1 MKLKE
6 NSFTIGKSSINLGVK
21 EVIISSILPKN
32 NIALIRFIRQVNNS
46 LREQCV
52 LIGFVFISND
62 NISRTHLWTDGVHL
76 KDLGTSILVGN
87 LVHFL
92 NRLILSKSNEYSWL
106 YTNRHSKSLYG
117 NTGILMSNYSLSPEI
132 ASDIC
137 NLGSVSS
144 NWNSRTL
151 KIMKKTLKDW
161 SVEISTLIHI

>member
-1 MKLKE
+1 MLHIGFNDINNQTKDKINTVKLKE

-92 NRLILSKSNEYSWL
+92 SRLILSKSSEYS
-106 YTNRHSKSLYG
+106 
-117 NTGILMSNYSLSPEI
+117 
-132 ASDIC
+132 
-137 NLGSVSS
+137 
-144 NWNSRTL
+144 
-151 KIMKKTLKDW
+151 
-161 SVEISTLIHI
+161 